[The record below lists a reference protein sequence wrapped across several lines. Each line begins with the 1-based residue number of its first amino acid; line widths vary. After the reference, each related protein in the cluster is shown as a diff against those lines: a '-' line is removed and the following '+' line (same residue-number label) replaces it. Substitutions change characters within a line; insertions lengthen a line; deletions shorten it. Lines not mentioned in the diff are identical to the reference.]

1 MPFDEAG
8 VPRGFEVDVGLVAV
22 DECGRGFSFE
32 DEVGRA
38 PVEGSFDIF
47 TACFPF
53 AMLTM

>member
-38 PVEGSFDIF
+38 PVEGSFDVF
-47 TACFPF
+47 AACFLF